1 MTACFLH
8 TNRDVNT
15 AGPLSSSCSRR
26 PLPRPRHQITR
37 PIDLGFGLGA
47 ILLLGVATA
56 VLLPATPIRAQQ
68 ANPAGTVDALKQRD
82 QELEAL
88 RLQQQRAMEAER
100 KLRREAEALGEDRRK
115 LNETLIE
122 TAARVR
128 AVEGR
133 LGDTEAR
140 LKVLDEQQRSI
151 RTRLND
157 RRAVIAEI
165 LAALQRMGHR
175 PPPAVLVRPEDALQ
189 SVRSAMMLGAVLPE
203 MRDRAEA
210 LAVELGELLRVRK
223 DIAEERSRLER
234 DLTVLADERRRMT
247 VLVEERQKKQGE
259 AEKAAQA
266 ERQQAVELA
275 NQADNLKDLIFR
287 LERGLDSAARAARA
301 AAKAAE
307 GKPAAENRT
316 QLAALK
322 DPGRLGPAM
331 AFASARGLLP
341 FPVNGVKIRDYG
353 TADGLG
359 GAEKGIS
366 FATRAGAEVT
376 APCDGWVVYAGPFRS
391 YGKLLILNAGGGY
404 HVLIAGMERI
414 SVDLGQFVLTGEPV
428 ASMGSGPPGAPALA
442 TGASQPVLYVEFRKD
457 GTPVDPSPWWAA
469 SEGEKV
475 RG

>member
-1 MTACFLH
+1 LTE
-8 TNRDVNT
+8 
-15 AGPLSSSCSRR
+15 
-26 PLPRPRHQITR
+26 
-37 PIDLGFGLGA
+37 
-47 ILLLGVATA
+47 
-56 VLLPATPIRAQQ
+56 VLLPRLQYQTVGRARAGFDPALALGLAVGLLLAATQLSAE
-68 ANPAGTVDALKQRD
+68 PAGTPTGSVTAGDALKQKD

-88 RLQQQRAMEAER
+88 RLQQLKAVDSER
-100 KLRREAEALGEDRRK
+100 KLRREVETLGEDRRK
-115 LNETLIE
+115 LNDALIE

-128 AVEGR
+128 TAEGR
-133 LGDTEAR
+133 LGDTESR
-140 LKVLDEQQRSI
+140 LKGLDEQQRSI
-151 RTRLND
+151 RTRLSG

-175 PPPAVLVRPEDALQ
+175 PAPAVLVRPEDALQ

-210 LAVELGELLRVRK
+210 LALELGELVKVRK
-223 DIAEERSRLER
+223 DIAEERNRLTR
-234 DLTVLADERRRMT
+234 DLTVLGDERQRMT
-247 VLVEERQKKQGE
+247 FLVEERQKRQGDV
-259 AEKAAQA
+259 EKAMEA
-266 ERQQAVELA
+266 ERQQALVLA
-275 NQADNLKDLIFR
+275 NQADNLKDLIFK
-287 LERGLDSAARAARA
+287 LERNLDGTSRSARANARA
-301 AAKAAE
+301 SE
-307 GKPAAENRT
+307 GKTPVESRP

-322 DPGRLGPAM
+322 DPGRLGPAV

-353 TADGLG
+353 VADGLG
-359 GAEKGIS
+359 GLERGVS
-366 FATRAGAEVT
+366 LATRAGAEVT

-428 ASMGSGPPGAPALA
+428 ASMGSVPPGAALA

>member
-1 MTACFLH
+1 MGYA
-8 TNRDVNT
+8 R
-15 AGPLSSSCSRR
+15 S
-26 PLPRPRHQITR
+26 
-37 PIDLGFGLGA
+37 GFGPAFSLGLA
-47 ILLLGVATA
+47 LCFSLPVARLSA
-56 VLLPATPIRAQQ
+56 E
-68 ANPAGTVDALKQRD
+68 PAGAHTGPVSPADALKQKD

-88 RLQQQRAMEAER
+88 RVQQRKALEAER
-100 KLRREAEALGEDRRK
+100 KLRREIEALGEDRRK
-115 LNETLIE
+115 LNESLIE

-140 LKVLDEQQRSI
+140 LKTLDEQQRSI
-151 RTRLND
+151 RTRLNG

-175 PPPAVLVRPEDALQ
+175 PPPAVIVQPEDALQ

-210 LAVELGELLRVRK
+210 LALELGDLVKVRK
-223 DIAEERSRLER
+223 DIAEERNRSTR
-234 DLTVLADERRRMT
+234 DLTVLGDERQRMT
-247 VLVEERQKKQGE
+247 FLVEERQKRQGE
-259 AEKAAQA
+259 VEKAIEA
-266 ERQQAVELA
+266 ERRQALTLA
-275 NQADNLKDLIFR
+275 NQADNLKDLIFK
-287 LERGLDSAARAARA
+287 LERNLDGASRSARAIARA
-301 AAKAAE
+301 NETNGPAE
-307 GKPAAENRT
+307 TRT

-322 DPGRLGPAM
+322 DPGRLAPAV

-353 TADGLG
+353 VSDGLG

-366 FATRAGAEVT
+366 VATRAGAEVT

-428 ASMGSGPPGAPALA
+428 ASMGSGPPGAAALA

-457 GTPVDPSPWWAA
+457 GTPVDPGPWWAA

>member
-1 MTACFLH
+1 LTE
-8 TNRDVNT
+8 
-15 AGPLSSSCSRR
+15 
-26 PLPRPRHQITR
+26 
-37 PIDLGFGLGA
+37 
-47 ILLLGVATA
+47 
-56 VLLPATPIRAQQ
+56 VLLPRLQYQTVGRARAGFDPALALGLAVGLLLAATQLSAE
-68 ANPAGTVDALKQRD
+68 PAGTQTGSVTAVDALKQKD

-88 RLQQQRAMEAER
+88 RLQQLKAVDSER
-100 KLRREAEALGEDRRK
+100 KLRREVETLGEDRRK
-115 LNETLIE
+115 LNDALIE

-128 AVEGR
+128 TAEGR
-133 LGDTEAR
+133 LGDTESR
-140 LKVLDEQQRSI
+140 LKGLDEQQRSI
-151 RTRLND
+151 RTRLSG

-175 PPPAVLVRPEDALQ
+175 PAPAVLVRPEDALQ

-210 LAVELGELLRVRK
+210 LALELGELVKVRK
-223 DIAEERSRLER
+223 DIAEERNRLTR
-234 DLTVLADERRRMT
+234 DLTVLGDERQRMT
-247 VLVEERQKKQGE
+247 FLVEERQKRQGDV
-259 AEKAAQA
+259 EKAMEA
-266 ERQQAVELA
+266 ERQQALVLA
-275 NQADNLKDLIFR
+275 NQADNLKDLIFK
-287 LERGLDSAARAARA
+287 LERNLDGTSRSARANARA
-301 AAKAAE
+301 SE
-307 GKPAAENRT
+307 GKTPVESRT

-322 DPGRLGPAM
+322 DPGRLGPAV

-353 TADGLG
+353 VADGLG
-359 GAEKGIS
+359 GLERGVS
-366 FATRAGAEVT
+366 LATRAGAEVT

-428 ASMGSGPPGAPALA
+428 ASMGSVPPGAALA

>member
-1 MTACFLH
+1 MPRLQYQTVGRA
-8 TNRDVNT
+8 R
-15 AGPLSSSCSRR
+15 AGFDPALA
-26 PLPRPRHQITR
+26 
-37 PIDLGFGLGA
+37 LGLAVG
-47 ILLLGVATA
+47 LLLAATQLSA
-56 VLLPATPIRAQQ
+56 E
-68 ANPAGTVDALKQRD
+68 PAGTQTGSVTAVDALKQKD

-88 RLQQQRAMEAER
+88 RLQQLKAVDTER
-100 KLRREAEALGEDRRK
+100 KLRREVETLGEDRRK
-115 LNETLIE
+115 LNDALIE

-128 AVEGR
+128 TAEGR
-133 LGDTEAR
+133 LGDTESR
-140 LKVLDEQQRSI
+140 LKGLDEQQRSI
-151 RTRLND
+151 RTRLSG

-175 PPPAVLVRPEDALQ
+175 PAPAVLVRPEDALQ

-210 LAVELGELLRVRK
+210 LALELGELVKVRK
-223 DIAEERSRLER
+223 DIAEERNRLTR
-234 DLTVLADERRRMT
+234 DLTVLGDERQRMT
-247 VLVEERQKKQGE
+247 FLVEERQKRQGDV
-259 AEKAAQA
+259 EKAMEA
-266 ERQQAVELA
+266 ERQQALVLA
-275 NQADNLKDLIFR
+275 NQADNLKDLIFK
-287 LERGLDSAARAARA
+287 LERNLDGTSRSARANARA
-301 AAKAAE
+301 SE
-307 GKPAAENRT
+307 GKTPVESRP

-322 DPGRLGPAM
+322 DPGRLGPAV

-353 TADGLG
+353 VADGLG
-359 GAEKGIS
+359 GLERGVS
-366 FATRAGAEVT
+366 LATRAGAEVT

-428 ASMGSGPPGAPALA
+428 ASMGSVPPGAALA

>member
-1 MTACFLH
+1 LTE
-8 TNRDVNT
+8 
-15 AGPLSSSCSRR
+15 
-26 PLPRPRHQITR
+26 
-37 PIDLGFGLGA
+37 
-47 ILLLGVATA
+47 
-56 VLLPATPIRAQQ
+56 VLLPRLQYQTVARARAGFDPALALGLAVGLLLAATQLSAE
-68 ANPAGTVDALKQRD
+68 PAGPPTGAPTTVDALKQKD

-88 RLQQQRAMEAER
+88 RLQQLKAVDSER
-100 KLRREAEALGEDRRK
+100 RLRREVETLGEDRRK
-115 LNETLIE
+115 LNDALIE

-128 AVEGR
+128 TAEGR
-133 LGDTEAR
+133 LGDTESR
-140 LKVLDEQQRSI
+140 LKGLDDQQRSI
-151 RTRLND
+151 RTRLSG

-165 LAALQRMGHR
+165 LAALQRIGHR
-175 PPPAVLVRPEDALQ
+175 PAPAVLVRPEDALQ

-210 LAVELGELLRVRK
+210 LALELGELVKVRK
-223 DIAEERSRLER
+223 DIAEERNRLTR
-234 DLTVLADERRRMT
+234 DLTVLGDERQRMT
-247 VLVEERQKKQGE
+247 FLVEERQKRQGDV
-259 AEKAAQA
+259 EKAMEA
-266 ERQQAVELA
+266 ERQQALVLA
-275 NQADNLKDLIFR
+275 NQSDNLKDLIFK
-287 LERGLDSAARAARA
+287 LERNLDSTSRSARANARA
-301 AAKAAE
+301 SE
-307 GKPAAENRT
+307 GKTPVESRT

-322 DPGRLGPAM
+322 DPGRLGPAV

-353 TADGLG
+353 VADGLG
-359 GAEKGIS
+359 GLERGVS
-366 FATRAGAEVT
+366 LATRAGAEVT

-428 ASMGSGPPGAPALA
+428 ASMGSVPPGAALA

>member
-1 MTACFLH
+1 LTE
-8 TNRDVNT
+8 
-15 AGPLSSSCSRR
+15 
-26 PLPRPRHQITR
+26 
-37 PIDLGFGLGA
+37 
-47 ILLLGVATA
+47 
-56 VLLPATPIRAQQ
+56 VLLPRLQYQTVGRARAGFDPALALGLAVGLLLAATQLSAE
-68 ANPAGTVDALKQRD
+68 PAGTQTGSVTAVDALKQKD

-88 RLQQQRAMEAER
+88 RQQQLKAVDSER
-100 KLRREAEALGEDRRK
+100 KLRREVETLGEDRRK
-115 LNETLIE
+115 LNDALIE

-128 AVEGR
+128 TAEGR
-133 LGDTEAR
+133 LGDTESR
-140 LKVLDEQQRSI
+140 LKGLDEQQRSI
-151 RTRLND
+151 RTRLSG

-175 PPPAVLVRPEDALQ
+175 PAPAVLVRPEDALQ

-210 LAVELGELLRVRK
+210 LALELGELVKVRK
-223 DIAEERSRLER
+223 DIAEERNRLTR
-234 DLTVLADERRRMT
+234 DLTVLGDERQRMT
-247 VLVEERQKKQGE
+247 FLVEERQKRQGDV
-259 AEKAAQA
+259 EKAMEA
-266 ERQQAVELA
+266 ERQQALVLA
-275 NQADNLKDLIFR
+275 NQADNLKDLIFK
-287 LERGLDSAARAARA
+287 LERNLDGTSRSARANARA
-301 AAKAAE
+301 SE
-307 GKPAAENRT
+307 GKTPVESRP

-322 DPGRLGPAM
+322 DPGRLGPAV

-353 TADGLG
+353 VADGLG
-359 GAEKGIS
+359 GLERGVS
-366 FATRAGAEVT
+366 LATRAGAEVT

-428 ASMGSGPPGAPALA
+428 ASMGSVPPGAALT